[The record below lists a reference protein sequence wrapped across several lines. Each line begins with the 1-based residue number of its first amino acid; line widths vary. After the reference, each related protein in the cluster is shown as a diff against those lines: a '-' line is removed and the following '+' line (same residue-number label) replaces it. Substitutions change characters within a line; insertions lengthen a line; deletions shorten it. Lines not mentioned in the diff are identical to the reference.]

1 MESLLTSFRNFSNS
15 ASKSISFFLKR
26 SRKFSHRS
34 DISEPEVD
42 LAFSNVRNTLCK
54 ENTMRSV
61 PHQHL
66 PPSFQSEIC
75 QQLRNQASNLTT
87 GLPGCVFA
95 RRQSFTSLVP
105 LRYSPGISR
114 TNGIPVILNYFYFI
128 FSRNWLVSL
137 TVMIFSLF
145 ISSFRGSAFDKLT
158 VKVLFPIGR
167 GNCCI
172 VDNYFILFTPVTDWL
187 ACHRALSFWVIL

>member
-42 LAFSNVRNTLCK
+42 LVFSNVRNTLCK

-114 TNGIPVILNYFYFI
+114 TNGIPVILNYLYFI
-128 FSRNWLVSL
+128 FSRNCM
-137 TVMIFSLF
+137 TCIFNCDDLLSIYIF
-145 ISSFRGSAFDKLT
+145 IPRFNL
-158 VKVLFPIGR
+158 
-167 GNCCI
+167 
-172 VDNYFILFTPVTDWL
+172 
-187 ACHRALSFWVIL
+187 

>member
-87 GLPGCVFA
+87 GFPGCVFA

-114 TNGIPVILNYFYFI
+114 TNGIPVILNYLYFI
-128 FSRNWLVSL
+128 FGRIQLHDLYLSL
-137 TVMIFSLF
+137 WWSSLYLYLH
-145 ISSFRGSAFDKLT
+145 SAVQPLIKT
-158 VKVLFPIGR
+158 VKGLFPIGR
-167 GNCCI
+167 ENCCI
-172 VDNYFILFTPVTDWL
+172 VDNHSVSFLLQSQTGSIVIGSF
-187 ACHRALSFWVIL
+187 LSE

>member
-61 PHQHL
+61 PHKHL

-95 RRQSFTSLVP
+95 RRQSFTSFMFFSSVTLF
-105 LRYSPGISR
+105 PGYI
-114 TNGIPVILNYFYFI
+114 TNQWNPGYPE
-128 FSRNWLVSL
+128 
-137 TVMIFSLF
+137 LF
-145 ISSFRGSAFDKLT
+145 IL
-158 VKVLFPIGR
+158 
-167 GNCCI
+167 
-172 VDNYFILFTPVTDWL
+172 YFQSQLHDL
-187 ACHRALSFWVIL
+187 YL